1 MIAGY
6 DVPAELGVALGAA
19 AILVLLLAVIGGVIN
34 RSMQARAAFTRQLAE
49 RAALLEKSEERYRL
63 IVDTALDAVVTMD
76 EVGLITDWNA
86 QAEKMF
92 GWARA
97 EALGLRMSET
107 IIPLRYREAHEKGLA
122 RFLETGAG
130 PVLNRRIE
138 IIAIR
143 RDGTEF
149 PVELAISPARVGQQ
163 WTFSAFLRD
172 LTEREKVAE
181 ALRTEE
187 QRYRQLFENVPVGLY
202 RSSPDGRLLEVNP
215 AMVEMLGYRSR
226 ESLLATPATAL
237 YVNADDRVRFTAGIA
252 QRSVVRDFTAR
263 MRRADGRE
271 IWVRENTQAKQG
283 PDGTVALWEGTLE
296 DITEAMEAARRLQA
310 SERRLTQILEAV
322 PAGIFVADREGHF
335 VFGNESARRILGQGV
350 FPDLPPTAHAKKYQ
364 AYVAGTDELYPVERM
379 PITRALHGELAS
391 ADDVEIRRDGKTLS
405 LSVQAAPLFD
415 DGGNI
420 VGAVTVF
427 TDATE
432 RKTLEAQLRQAL
444 KMEAVGQLAGGVAHD
459 FNNLLTV
466 ILSYGSMLAERL
478 HPSDPNSGDVR
489 EMTAAAERA
498 ARLTRQLLA
507 FSRKQVLQPQVI
519 DVNSM
524 VTNVETLL
532 RRLIGVDIT
541 LQIDLASGI
550 PAVDADPGQL
560 EQVLMNLAVN
570 ARDAMPD
577 GGTLRIS
584 TAEDSSSRRD
594 APPDAGG
601 VGRKH
606 VVLTVSDTGSGMSSE
621 VRARVFDPF
630 FTTKIPGEG
639 TGLGLST
646 VYGIVKQSGGDIRVR
661 SEPGQGTAFDIYLP
675 CADAPPR
682 SAPAG
687 STRAPR
693 GSETILVVED
703 DPSLR
708 TLAVRVLKRYGYDVI
723 SAASGPD
730 ALALSADP
738 RTVVDAVLTD
748 VIMPGMNGR
757 EVVERLLAARPGL
770 PYLFM
775 SGYTDDDVL
784 RRGVLHG
791 ESAFLQKPFTADQ
804 LARKI
809 REVLDGHPRP

>member
-1 MIAGY
+1 MTARY
-6 DVPAELGVALGAA
+6 DVTGELGFAVGAA
-19 AILVLLLAVIGGVIN
+19 AILLLLLAVVWGVIN
-34 RSMQARAAFTRQLAE
+34 RSSRA
-49 RAALLEKSEERYRL
+49 RAALLEKSEEKYRL
-63 IVDTALDAVVTMD
+63 IVDTALDAVVAMN
-76 EVGLITDWNA
+76 ELGRITDWNA
-86 QAEKMF
+86 QAEKIF
-92 GWARA
+92 GWTRA
-97 EALGLRMSET
+97 EALGSRMSEI
-107 IIPLRYREAHEKGLA
+107 IIPLRYREPHEKGLA

-138 IIAIR
+138 ITAMR
-143 RDGTEF
+143 RDGMEF
-149 PVELAISPARVGQQ
+149 PVELAISPARVGAE

-172 LTEREKVAE
+172 LTEREKSAD

-202 RSSPDGRLLEVNP
+202 RSSPDGRLIDVNP
-215 AMVEMLGYRSR
+215 AMVEMLGYPTR
-226 ESLLATPATAL
+226 ESLLATPAVDL

-252 QRSVVRDFTAR
+252 QRRVVRDFTAR

-283 PDGTVALWEGTLE
+283 LDGTVALWEGTLE
-296 DITEAMEAARRLQA
+296 DITEAMEAERSLQA

-335 VFGNESARRILGQGV
+335 VFGNDSARRILGQGV
-350 FPDLPPTAHAKKYQ
+350 FPDLPPTAHAEKYQ
-364 AYVAGTDELYPVERM
+364 AYVAGTDDLYPVERM
-379 PITRALHGELAS
+379 PITRALHGEIAS

-405 LSVQAAPLFD
+405 LSVTAAPLFD

-420 VGAVTVF
+420 VAAVTVF
-427 TDATE
+427 TDDTE
-432 RKTLEAQLRQAL
+432 RKILEAQLRQAL
-444 KMEAVGQLAGGVAHD
+444 KMEAVGQLAGGIAHD

-478 HPSDPNSGDVR
+478 DPADPNSGDVR

-498 ARLTRQLLA
+498 AGLTRQLLA

-519 DVNSM
+519 DVNAM
-524 VTNVETLL
+524 VTNIETLL

-541 LQIDLASGI
+541 LQIHLESDI
-550 PAVDADPGQL
+550 PPVNADPGQL

-584 TAEDSSSRRD
+584 TAEERSSRQG
-594 APPDAGG
+594 APGDGANDR
-601 VGRKH
+601 RKY
-606 VVLTVSDTGSGMSSE
+606 VVLSVSDTGSGMTSE

-630 FTTKIPGEG
+630 FTTKAPGEG

-675 CADAPPR
+675 CAAVPPGP
-682 SAPAG
+682 APAG

-708 TLAVRVLKRYGYDVI
+708 ALAVRVLQQYGYNVI
-723 SAASGPD
+723 PAESGPK
-730 ALALSADP
+730 ALALCADP
-738 RTVVDAVLTD
+738 RTVVNAVLTD

-757 EVVERLLAARPGL
+757 EVVERLLAAHPGL

-775 SGYTDDDVL
+775 SGYTDDEVL

-791 ESAFLQKPFTADQ
+791 ESPFLQKPFTADQ
-804 LARKI
+804 LAKKI
-809 REVLDGHPRP
+809 REILDGPPRA

>member
-1 MIAGY
+1 MTAGY
-6 DVPAELGVALGAA
+6 DVTGELGFAVGAT
-19 AILVLLLAVIGGVIN
+19 AILVLLLAVIAGVIN
-34 RSMQARAAFTRQLAE
+34 RRMQA
-49 RAALLEKSEERYRL
+49 RAALLEKSEEKYRL
-63 IVDTALDAVVTMD
+63 IVDTALDAVVTMNAI
-76 EVGLITDWNA
+76 GLITDWNA
-86 QAEKMF
+86 QAERMF
-92 GWARA
+92 GWTRA
-97 EALGLRMSET
+97 EALGLRMSEA
-107 IIPLRYREAHEKGLA
+107 IIPLRYREAHEKGLS
-122 RFLETGAG
+122 RFLETGVG

-138 IIAIR
+138 ITAVR

-149 PVELAISPARVGQQ
+149 PVELAISPARVGEE

-172 LTEREKVAE
+172 LTEREKAAD

-202 RSSPDGRLLEVNP
+202 RSSSDGRLIDVNP
-215 AMVEMLGYRSR
+215 AMVEMLGYPTR
-226 ESLLATPATAL
+226 ESLLATPATDL
-237 YVNADDRVRFTAGIA
+237 YVNIDDRARFTAGIA
-252 QRSVVRDFTAR
+252 QSGVLRDFTAR

-271 IWVRENTQAKQG
+271 IWVRENSHAERD
-283 PDGTVALWEGTLE
+283 PEGTVALWEGTLE
-296 DITEAMEAARRLQA
+296 DITEALEAERRLQA

-335 VFGNESARRILGQGV
+335 VFGNESASRILGQGA
-350 FPDLPPTAHAKKYQ
+350 FPDLPMTEHAEKYQ
-364 AYVAGTDELYPVERM
+364 AYVAGTDELYPLDRM
-379 PITRALHGELAS
+379 PVRRALHGAMAS
-391 ADDVEIRRDGKTLS
+391 ADDVEIRRDGTTLS
-405 LSVQAAPLFD
+405 LSVHAAPLFD
-415 DGGNI
+415 DGGDI

-432 RKTLEAQLRQAL
+432 HKFLEAQLRQAL

-478 HPSDPNSGDVR
+478 DPSDPIGRDVR

-498 ARLTRQLLA
+498 AGLTRQLLA

-519 DVNSM
+519 DVNSV

-532 RRLIGVDIT
+532 RRLIGADIT
-541 LQIDLASGI
+541 LQVDLKSDI
-550 PAVDADPGQL
+550 PPVNADPGQL

-577 GGTLRIS
+577 GGMLRIS
-584 TAEDSSSRRD
+584 TAEDGSLGRGAPDD
-594 APPDAGG
+594 AAYDRP
-601 VGRKH
+601 KY
-606 VVLTVSDTGSGMSSE
+606 VVLSVSDTGSGMTSE
-621 VRARVFDPF
+621 VRRRVFDPF
-630 FTTKIPGEG
+630 FTTKAPGEG

-682 SAPAG
+682 VAPAG
-687 STRAPR
+687 SVRAAR

-708 TLAVRVLKRYGYDVI
+708 SLAVRVLKRYGYDVI
-723 SAASGPD
+723 PAASGPE
-730 ALALSADP
+730 ALALSADS
-738 RTVVDAVLTD
+738 RAVVDAVLTD

-775 SGYTDDDVL
+775 SGYTDDEVL
-784 RRGVLHG
+784 RRGVLQG
-791 ESAFLQKPFTADQ
+791 DSPFLQKPFTADQ

-809 REVLDGHPRP
+809 REVIDERPRA